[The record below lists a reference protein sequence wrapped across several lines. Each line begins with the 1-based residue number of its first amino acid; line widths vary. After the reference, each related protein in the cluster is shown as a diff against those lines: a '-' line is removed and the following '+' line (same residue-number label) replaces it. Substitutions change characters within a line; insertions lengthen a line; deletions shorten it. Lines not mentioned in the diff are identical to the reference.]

1 MKHHYLIIVP
11 GIPAWTPICKLLT
24 YHWKLFGFAVYVVDI
39 HWITQPNDF
48 QSKLQKLVK
57 LVDVYLQQ
65 GEVSLLGISAG
76 GSAVLNTFHERR
88 NKIHKVITICGRCR
102 KDKGQLSSG
111 MKRSKAFEQSV
122 ELFEQVEKK
131 LSNNE
136 KKKLL
141 TVNGYYDIPK
151 TSSVIPNARYL
162 LLPMGFHAPIIVSA
176 LTFFSI
182 LLAKFL
188 LE

>member
-1 MKHHYLIIVP
+1 MKQQYLIIVP

-24 YHWKLFGFAVYVVDI
+24 HHWKLFGFTVYVVDI

-57 LVDVYLQQ
+57 LVDAYLQQ

-76 GSAVLNTFHERR
+76 GSAVLNTFYERR

-102 KDKGQLSSG
+102 KDKGRLSSG
-111 MKRSKAFEQSV
+111 MKRSNAFKQSI

-131 LSNNE
+131 LSNDD

-151 TSSVIPNARYL
+151 TMTIIPNTRYL
-162 LLPMGFHAPIIVSA
+162 TLPVGFHAPIIVLA

-182 LLAKFL
+182 PLVKFL
-188 LE
+188 QE